1 MREFARGRE
10 HAQAG
15 YAREPEAEGHRDEG
29 DDAADLLGFDALRS
43 VEAIADGAR
52 RECAEAQGKDVGI
65 IATENG
71 WNLYVCGNGG
81 MRPRHAE
88 LFASDLD
95 TATLIKYIDRFLMF
109 YIKTGDRLQRTS
121 VWREKMEGGLE
132 YIQDVVINDSL
143 GIAEELEAQMQA
155 DIDAY
160 QCEWKTTLSDPERL
174 KRFKHFINSDKV
186 DDNVVFVEERSQI
199 RPATADEKSVI
210 GQDATEF
217 SDQTASPA

>member
-1 MREFARGRE
+1 
-10 HAQAG
+10 
-15 YAREPEAEGHRDEG
+15 
-29 DDAADLLGFDALRS
+29 
-43 VEAIADGAR
+43 
-52 RECAEAQGKDVGI
+52 
-65 IATENG
+65 
-71 WNLYVCGNGG
+71 
-81 MRPRHAE
+81 
-88 LFASDLD
+88 
-95 TATLIKYIDRFLMF
+95 MF

-132 YIQDVVINDSL
+132 YIQEVVINDSL
-143 GIAEELEAQMQA
+143 GIAHELETQMQA

-199 RPATADEKSVI
+199 RPATAEEKLVL